1 MREDRQMF
9 SVVTHIGHRHLV
21 RSKRALHLYAVY
33 YIWPCPALGRAQHN
47 RGPAWAC
54 RRGPISGALVP
65 GLLLN
70 LAYLAIAD
78 LQRLCKGLMHL
89 NRISALHQ
97 RHVIAMPAQQRANI
111 LVTHASLHRRA
122 RDFIA
127 IQMENWKHRAIACR
141 VEKLDAL
148 PRTLQRTR

>member
-1 MREDRQMF
+1 MRKNSQVL
-9 SVVTHIGHRHLV
+9 SIVTHIGYRDLV

-54 RRGPISGALVP
+54 RRGTISGALAL

-70 LAYLAIAD
+70 LAYFAIAV
-78 LQRLCKGLMHL
+78 LQRLSKGLMHL

-97 RHVIAMPAQQRANI
+97 RHVIAMP
-111 LVTHASLHRRA
+111 
-122 RDFIA
+122 
-127 IQMENWKHRAIACR
+127 
-141 VEKLDAL
+141 
-148 PRTLQRTR
+148 